1 MDFLLSL
8 HPLILQATEVI
19 TRPDIA
25 YDIAKQ
31 LGTIGAVVG
40 LLWLILKGKQKAID
54 DEAARLAS
62 ELEKF
67 RVQVA
72 AQITKLETDLKEE
85 LKQFDLDY
93 RETDKRVRE
102 IEKNYISR
110 FEELKDKINDLA
122 LEVRQVLTEF
132 KQFKQG

>member
-1 MDFLLSL
+1 MDFFYL
-8 HPLILQATEVI
+8 LILQIQTEVI

-62 ELEKF
+62 ELNNRYSK
-67 RVQVA
+67 
-72 AQITKLETDLKEE
+72 
-85 LKQFDLDY
+85 
-93 RETDKRVRE
+93 
-102 IEKNYISR
+102 
-110 FEELKDKINDLA
+110 
-122 LEVRQVLTEF
+122 
-132 KQFKQG
+132 